1 MLTGYQDLTLLQTSI
16 EPLQTAQMMAD
27 FPAPW
32 CICGGWAIDLFVDCP
47 TRAHKD
53 VDIAVLRRDQL
64 ALRRYLRARGWILEK
79 AHQGRLS
86 PWREDEF
93 IELPLH
99 TIWCKHPANR
109 PDFFEILLNEAT
121 PTHFLFR
128 RDPAI
133 MLPFNQ
139 AFLQLGSGLPVLAP
153 EIVLLYKAKNPLEA
167 GNRADFETALP
178 YLDAYRRGW
187 LKVAL
192 TRLYP
197 GHLWLKRLK

>member
-1 MLTGYQDLTLLQTSI
+1 MLTSYQDLTILLTCT
-16 EPLQTAQMMAD
+16 EPLQTAQIMAD

-53 VDIAVLRRDQL
+53 VDIAILRRDQL
-64 ALRRYLRARGWILEK
+64 ALRSYLTARGWILEK
-79 AHQGRLS
+79 AHQGRLF

-99 TIWCKHPANR
+99 TIWCKDPANR
-109 PDFFEILLNEAT
+109 SDFFEILFNEAT

-139 AFLQLGSGLPVLAP
+139 AFLQLESGLPVLAP
-153 EIVLLYKAKNPLEA
+153 EIVLLYKAKSPLQE
-167 GNRADFETALP
+167 GNRADFETVLP
-178 YLDAYRRGW
+178 YLDLDRREW
-187 LKVAL
+187 LKAAL
-192 TRLYP
+192 ARLYP
-197 GHLWLKRLK
+197 GHPWLNRLK